1 MMFSEEQV
9 RILEDDTIRHEGFR
23 NKIYTDTVGLATG
36 GIGHLIIQRDE
47 EYYMKPTGTV
57 IPLDQIT
64 EWFYDDLLEA
74 KNAADSLVENF
85 EQKPFSVQRVLV
97 NMAFNLGYNRLAG
110 FKKMLEA
117 VNNEDYATAANEML
131 DSKWAR
137 QVHHRATELADIM
150 ENS

>member
-1 MMFSEEQV
+1 MMFSEEQL

-23 NKIYTDTVGLATG
+23 NRVYLDTVGLATG
-36 GIGHLIIQRDE
+36 GIGHLITKRDE
-47 EYYMKPTGTV
+47 EYYQKPTGTV
-57 IPLDQIT
+57 IPLDVIV

-74 KNAADSLVENF
+74 KNNADSLVENF
-85 EQKPFSVQRVLV
+85 EQHPFSVQRVLV

-117 VNNEDYATAANEML
+117 VNNEDYATAATEML